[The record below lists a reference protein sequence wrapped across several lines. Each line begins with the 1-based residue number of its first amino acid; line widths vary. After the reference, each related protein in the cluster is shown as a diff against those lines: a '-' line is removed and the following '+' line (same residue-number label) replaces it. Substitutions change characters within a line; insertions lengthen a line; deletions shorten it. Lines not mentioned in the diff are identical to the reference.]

1 MRVRVA
7 AAIVLLAGAAA
18 PGSAAK
24 ERTYK
29 PGSGAQLSGLLTVA
43 STEPVIRRCGGWY
56 HSCFRVGLR
65 IVGKGPKEVAVGHI
79 PPDNYPRRGGSA
91 ITGAGVSCV
100 ETGAVGVPDVVVWS
114 SGDFTWRQ
122 EPFPVSSA
130 KPVTVW
136 MDFGCDGALA
146 PGDEVAVELP
156 LALDPDGTDIRTAH
170 YSLSGL
176 RLKAGPR

>member
-1 MRVRVA
+1 MRIWSA
-7 AAIVLLAGAAA
+7 AVTVLLLALPEA
-18 PGSAAK
+18 GSATR
-24 ERTYK
+24 ERNYT
-29 PGSGAQLSGLLTVA
+29 PGSGAQLSGLLTIS

-56 HSCFRVGLR
+56 EACFRVGLR
-65 IVGKGPKEVAVGHI
+65 IVGKGSREVAVGHI

-100 ETGAVGVPDVVVWS
+100 EVGAVGIPNVVVWS
-114 SGDFTWRQ
+114 SGKYTWRQ
-122 EPFPVSSA
+122 EPFPVSDI

-136 MDFGCDGALA
+136 MDFGCDGPLA

-156 LALDPDGTDIRTAH
+156 LALDPDGAEIRTAH